1 MKSRYN
7 LQVVRIDMTTT
18 HMMVKIFKYLML
30 AIITGCC
37 VQSAPEPDL
46 VQLVPQESDC

>member
-7 LQVVRIDMTTT
+7 LQVVRVDMTTT
-18 HMMVKIFKYLML
+18 HMMIKIFKYLML

-37 VQSAPEPDL
+37 IQSALILTMIAERL
-46 VQLVPQESDC
+46 L

>member
-7 LQVVRIDMTTT
+7 AQIVRVDMTTT
-18 HMMVKIFKYLML
+18 RMMVKVLKYLML

-37 VQSAPEPDL
+37 VQSALILTMIAERL
-46 VQLVPQESDC
+46 L